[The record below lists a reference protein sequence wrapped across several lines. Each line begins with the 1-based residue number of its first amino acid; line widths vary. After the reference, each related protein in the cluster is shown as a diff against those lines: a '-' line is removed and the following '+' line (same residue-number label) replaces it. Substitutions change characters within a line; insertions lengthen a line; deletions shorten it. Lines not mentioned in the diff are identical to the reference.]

1 MKLLLVSLLF
11 LIASCSTRFT
21 GDAHLTPK
29 QCQNKCESW
38 GMELDGMV
46 AMGEYSD
53 ACVCT
58 KRKNTTMNHTGV
70 GGGAVGVILQK
81 MKDDE
86 QNHSMMVSF

>member
-1 MKLLLVSLLF
+1 MRLIFLGSLLT
-11 LIASCSTRFT
+11 LASCATSFH

-29 QCQNKCESW
+29 ECQVKCDSW

-53 ACVCT
+53 ACICT
-58 KRKNTTMNHTGV
+58 KNRRTSKASPV

-81 MKDDE
+81 MAQD
-86 QNHSMMVSF
+86 QAQANRIQSF